1 VYIEGMYRID
11 MWLPEE
17 DKNFLKTVN
26 EITISEH
33 IRRAVKEYIQK
44 LKNIN
49 VSTSM
54 SEEKG
59 GEL

>member
-1 VYIEGMYRID
+1 MYRID